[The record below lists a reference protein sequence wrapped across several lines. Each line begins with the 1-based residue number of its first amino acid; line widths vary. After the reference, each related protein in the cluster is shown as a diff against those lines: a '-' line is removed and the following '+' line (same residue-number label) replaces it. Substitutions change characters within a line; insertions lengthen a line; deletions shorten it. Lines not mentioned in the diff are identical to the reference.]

1 MIWPQVNGDQDDIL
15 NEDAMHRMGPYTLVL
30 APQQMKLFWKEVRM
44 CGFVGGL
51 CQWKLTL
58 RFYKLLLFAG
68 ISLALALSPCL
79 SLCLCFSV
87 SFIFHLCLFH
97 FPSLSL
103 SCLPVS
109 MFLSFSL
116 FLSSSL
122 VAFLHVPHHDAYDSH
137 FYNVS
142 PSYGFCYKFPQ
153 SWCFIAIEK

>member
-1 MIWPQVNGDQDDIL
+1 
-15 NEDAMHRMGPYTLVL
+15 
-30 APQQMKLFWKEVRM
+30 M

-58 RFYKLLLFAG
+58 KFYKLLLFAG

-87 SFIFHLCLFH
+87 SFIFHPCLFH
-97 FPSLSL
+97 FPPLSL

-116 FLSSSL
+116 FLSSAL

-137 FYNVS
+137 SYNVS
-142 PSYGFCYKFPQ
+142 PSYGFCYKFP
-153 SWCFIAIEK
+153 

>member
-87 SFIFHLCLFH
+87 SFIFHLSHCLVCLYLCF
-97 FPSLSL
+97 SL
-103 SCLPVS
+103 
-109 MFLSFSL
+109 FLSFSL
-116 FLSSSL
+116 QLQQLS
-122 VAFLHVPHHDAYDSH
+122 YM
-137 FYNVS
+137 
-142 PSYGFCYKFPQ
+142 FPIMMLMTHT
-153 SWCFIAIEK
+153 FIM